1 MRKCALVTVA
11 VAIGLLTAAGL
22 DADSATAVIQVSA
35 NVRKNCL
42 ITTTAV
48 AYGAY
53 DPVGS
58 NATAPLDATG
68 TVVLTC
74 TKGTSAS
81 IGLDGGAN
89 AQGPTR
95 RMSSGAAATGGG
107 PGRGGGGG
115 GGTAYLT
122 YELYQDNAHTIVW
135 TDNGNG
141 MLTVPTA
148 PSKDPRSFTVFGRV
162 PGSQDVP
169 VGNFND
175 SVVATVNF

>member
-1 MRKCALVTVA
+1 MRKCALALAAATC
-11 VAIGLLTAAGL
+11 LLAAS
-22 DADSATAVIQVSA
+22 DTWADSATAVIAISA

-42 ITTTAV
+42 ISTTAV

-53 DPVGS
+53 DPVAA

-74 TKGTSAS
+74 TKGTTAS

-95 RMSSGAAATGGG
+95 RMAN
-107 PGRGGGGG
+107 
-115 GGTAYLT
+115 GTASFLT
-122 YELYQDNAHTIVW
+122 YELYQDNAHTVIW
-135 TDNGNG
+135 TNAGSG
-141 MLTVPTA
+141 MLTIPSA
-148 PSKDPRSFTVFGRV
+148 PSKEPRSFTVYGRV
-162 PGSQDVP
+162 AGAQDVP
-169 VGNFND
+169 VGNFTD